1 MIVMPLMLKKSLR
14 ILLTLAVVAAAGVLV
29 AALWNAYVLAPW
41 TRDGRVSA
49 HSVRIA
55 PEVSGAVAEVAVDDN
70 QRVRRGDV
78 LYRIDPR
85 RFELAVEQARAHLVV
100 AEETLRQRAEEAR
113 RRAGLDDIVPQEDI
127 RRAGRTVAIAQAE
140 LRGARA
146 ALASAELDL
155 ERSVL
160 RAPVDGYITHLR
172 LRRGDYAVAGK
183 PDVTILDGGSF
194 WITGYFEE
202 TKLRRIQPGAPARI
216 RLMGFE
222 SPLTGRVAS
231 IGRGIADENDGVGD
245 HGLPAVNPSFSW
257 VRLAQRIPVRI
268 EIEQVPE
275 GVLLAAGMTCSVD
288 VGEPGQPRVARGL
301 LADWLRAMM

>member
-1 MIVMPLMLKKSLR
+1 MR
-14 ILLTLAVVAAAGVLV
+14 IWSSPRKRCAS
-29 AALWNAYVLAPW
+29 AP
-41 TRDGRVSA
+41 R
-49 HSVRIA
+49 
-55 PEVSGAVAEVAVDDN
+55 
-70 QRVRRGDV
+70 RRG
-78 LYRIDPR
+78 
-85 RFELAVEQARAHLVV
+85 AGQ
-100 AEETLRQRAEEAR
+100 
-113 RRAGLDDIVPQEDI
+113 GLDDIVPQEDI

-257 VRLAQRIPVRI
+257 VRLAQRFPCASRSSRC
-268 EIEQVPE
+268 PR
-275 GVLLAAGMTCSVD
+275 ACCS
-288 VGEPGQPRVARGL
+288 PPA
-301 LADWLRAMM
+301 